1 MPRLRYFPVS
11 YDVADKT
18 VLVIGD
24 GEAALQ
30 KLRLLARTQA
40 RPVLCADAPEAALVR
55 FAEQHGIDIRL
66 GEPTTDLLHAAALAF
81 VATGDEMRDATLAA
95 VVRAHGVPVNVVD
108 RPHLCDFATPAI
120 VDRAPIS
127 IAIATDGAAPVL
139 AQIVR
144 AKIEA
149 LLPPGFGRLGVL
161 AESLRETVLEHLP
174 DNAARRRFWTK
185 LFAGRAATA
194 ALAGED
200 ERARV
205 IALKT
210 LNEESA
216 ATAPAGKVFLV
227 GAGPGVEDL
236 LTLRAHRLLLA
247 ADVIVH
253 DALVPDAV
261 VAMGRR
267 DAERIS
273 VGKRKGCHSVPQS
286 EIDALLV
293 RLGREGRQ
301 VVRLKAGDPLVFGR
315 AGEEM
320 IALREAGIEHEVVPG
335 VTSTLAAAA
344 DAKIPL
350 TLRGVASHLVFASGH
365 AAGDTEPEGF
375 AAIAAGGG
383 TVAIHMG
390 RSVADRVATRLM
402 EAGLAPATPTA
413 AIENAGRLDQR
424 VFAGALAELPAL
436 AARSDVDGP
445 VLILIGPAVAHGDLS
460 RAAPYRA
467 ATPNAVSAAA

>member
-11 YDVADKT
+11 YDVAEKT

-40 RPVLCADAPEAALVR
+40 RPVLCTGAPEAALLR
-55 FAEQHGIDIRL
+55 FSEEHQIVVVI
-66 GEPTTDLLHAAALAF
+66 GEPSTDLLRDAALMF
-81 VATGDEMRDATLAA
+81 VATGEGARDAALATLA
-95 VVRAHGVPVNVVD
+95 RAHGVPVNVVD

-120 VDRAPIS
+120 VDRAPVS

-139 AQIVR
+139 AQLVR

-149 LLPPGFGRLGVL
+149 LLPPDFGRLGAL
-161 AESLRETVLEHLP
+161 AESIRATVLEQLP
-174 DNAARRRFWTK
+174 DNADRRRFWTR
-185 LFAGRAATA
+185 LFGGRAAAA

-216 ATAPAGKVFLV
+216 AAAPVGKVYLV
-227 GAGPGVEDL
+227 GAGPGAEDL

-293 RLGREGRQ
+293 RLGRDGRQ

-315 AGEEM
+315 AGEE
-320 IALREAGIEHEVVPG
+320 IAALRENGIDHEVVPG

-365 AAGDTEPEGF
+365 AAGDTEPESF
-375 AAIAAGGG
+375 AAIAAAGG
-383 TVAIHMG
+383 TIALHMG
-390 RSVADRVATRLM
+390 RSVADRAATRLID
-402 EAGLAPATPTA
+402 AGLAPTTPTA
-413 AIENAGRLDQR
+413 AVENAGRLDQR
-424 VFAGALAELPAL
+424 VFAGTLAELPAL

-460 RAAPYRA
+460 HAAPFRAAPR
-467 ATPNAVSAAA
+467 NAVPAAA

>member
-11 YDVADKT
+11 YDVAEKT

-40 RPVLCADAPEAALVR
+40 RPVLCADAPEAALLR
-55 FAEQHGIDIRL
+55 FAEEQHIDISP
-66 GEPTTDLLHAAALAF
+66 GEPTADLLRNATLMF
-81 VATGDEMRDATLAA
+81 VATGEDARDATLAA
-95 VVRAHGVPVNVVD
+95 LARAHGVPVNVVD

-120 VDRAPIS
+120 VDRAPVS

-139 AQIVR
+139 AQLVR

-149 LLPPGFGRLGVL
+149 LLPPSFGRLGAL
-161 AESLRETVLEHLP
+161 AESIRATVLERLP
-174 DNAARRRFWTK
+174 DNAVRRRFWTK
-185 LFAGRAATA
+185 LFGGRAAAA

-210 LNEESA
+210 LGEESA
-216 ATAPAGKVFLV
+216 ATTPAGKVYLV
-227 GAGPGVEDL
+227 GAGPGAEDL

-273 VGKRKGCHSVPQS
+273 VGKRKGSHTVPQS

-293 RLGREGRQ
+293 RLGRAGRQ
-301 VVRLKAGDPLVFGR
+301 VVRLKAGDPSVFGR
-315 AGEEM
+315 AGEE
-320 IALREAGIEHEVVPG
+320 ILALRRAGIAYEVVPG

-350 TLRGVASHLVFASGH
+350 TLRGVASHLVFATGH
-365 AAGDTEPEGF
+365 AAGDTEPEGW
-375 AAIAAGGG
+375 AAVAAAGG
-383 TVAIHMG
+383 TVAVHMG
-390 RSVADRVATRLM
+390 RSVADRVTARLI
-402 EAGLAPATPTA
+402 EAGLAPTTPTA
-413 AIENAGRLDQR
+413 AIENAGRPDQR
-424 VFAGALAELPAL
+424 IFAGPLAELPAL

-445 VLILIGPAVAHGDLS
+445 VLILIGPAVAHGDLGH
-460 RAAPYRA
+460 AAPYRA
-467 ATPNAVSAAA
+467 LPHAAVPAAA